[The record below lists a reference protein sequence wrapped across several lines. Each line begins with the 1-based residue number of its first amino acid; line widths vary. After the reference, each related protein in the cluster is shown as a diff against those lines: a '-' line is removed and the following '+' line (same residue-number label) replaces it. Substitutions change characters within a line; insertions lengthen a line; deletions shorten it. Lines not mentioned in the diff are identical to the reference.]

1 MGLLACASTP
11 SRSRS
16 AERQGQVAI
25 TIRELGDFTS
35 TVKEVRPGQRAYLDG
50 PYGAFSVDRHRAPG
64 YVLIAGGVGI
74 TPMMSMLRTLADR
87 GNDQP
92 LLLIYANNAW
102 EDVIFREELEELN
115 QRLDLTIVHVL
126 GQPPAGWP
134 GESGRVTEETL
145 KRHLP
150 ANRNSRDYFIC
161 GPDGMMDAVERAL
174 TDLGVSLAY
183 IHSERYNFV

>member
-1 MGLLACASTP
+1 
-11 SRSRS
+11 
-16 AERQGQVAI
+16 VAF

-50 PYGAFSVDRHRAPG
+50 PDGAFSVDRHRSPG
-64 YVLIAGGVGI
+64 YVLISGGVGI
-74 TPMMSMLRTLADR
+74 MPMMSMLRTLADR

-92 LLLIYANNAW
+92 LLLLYANNVW
-102 EDVIFREELEELN
+102 EDVIFREELEEFN

-126 GQPPAGWP
+126 GQPPVGWP
-134 GESGRVTEETL
+134 GESCRVTEETL